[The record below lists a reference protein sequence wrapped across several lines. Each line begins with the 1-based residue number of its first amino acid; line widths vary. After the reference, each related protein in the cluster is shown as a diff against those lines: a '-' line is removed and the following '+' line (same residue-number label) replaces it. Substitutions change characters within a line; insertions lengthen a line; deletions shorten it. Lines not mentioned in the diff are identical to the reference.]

1 MKFCELKLDSLPYF
15 LFKDSS
21 HSSGTSLSFSDSE
34 ANWFPTSNFS
44 PECVCVCV
52 CVSCSVMSESL

>member
-1 MKFCELKLDSLPYF
+1 MKFCELKLGSLPYF

-21 HSSGTSLSFSDSE
+21 HSSGTSLSFFDSE

-44 PECVCVCV
+44 PECVLCVCVRVCVCV
-52 CVSCSVMSESL
+52 CVC